1 VNSLLKFNI
10 LIGKISEISEFIP
23 IGYYFFI
30 LLFSEK
36 KIKFSHEIKIIIALS
51 IFSFTTKLASNAW
64 LHISSNN
71 LFFYTFLGIGEC
83 LFLTLFFL
91 KIFKIKRRTTTIVL
105 LAVLLVNIALAVAGD
120 PKVFNSMLWT
130 ANMIWLLILNLYYF
144 YHKYVDISVTSYD
157 DWPDSIFIVNAGHLL
172 YFSSSFFVYL
182 MGWYLLAQNADSL
195 FANGWII
202 VSLAVIIK
210 SSFYTAALMK
220 AKKNG

>member
-1 VNSLLKFNI
+1 
-10 LIGKISEISEFIP
+10 
-23 IGYYFFI
+23 
-30 LLFSEK
+30 
-36 KIKFSHEIKIIIALS
+36 
-51 IFSFTTKLASNAW
+51 
-64 LHISSNN
+64 
-71 LFFYTFLGIGEC
+71 
-83 LFLTLFFL
+83 
-91 KIFKIKRRTTTIVL
+91 L

-157 DWPDSIFIVNAGHLL
+157 DWPDPIFIVNAGHLL